1 MITFNIKI
9 SRNLITPALKKIR
22 QEVSNLP
29 KALHQQMVQ
38 LTPEDTGNAKRR
50 TRLVN
55 NRRIEA
61 AYAYAKVLDQGRR
74 MTNRGMRG
82 SVQAPKGMTSPLR
95 DWYRKHIR
103 TLLRRARR

>member
-1 MITFNIKI
+1 MITFKI
-9 SRNLITPALKKIR
+9 QISNNLITPALKKIR
-22 QEVSNLP
+22 QDIAALP
-29 KALHQQMVQ
+29 TDLHRQMVQ
-38 LTPEDTGNAKRR
+38 LTPIDTGNARRR

-55 NRRIEA
+55 NKRIQA
-61 AYAYAKVLDQGRR
+61 AYAYAKVLNQGRR

-82 SVQAPKGMTSPLR
+82 SNQAPKGMTIPLR